1 MELEEIARNLNLLGS
16 FCGKRDLQSLT
27 QEEME
32 RVCGQR
38 RADCMILFGG
48 SIPCGGD
55 VAAQA
60 YQYDLAKYFLIA
72 GGEGH
77 TTESLRQKFHQAFW
91 DMEVT
96 GKMEADIYAE
106 YLYRQYGIMPDWL
119 ERDSTN
125 CSSNAAN
132 AFTILRQQQIF
143 PRTLLVIH
151 DATMQLRVE
160 ATLRQY
166 VGDNVQIINYASY
179 QAEVKVHNGE
189 LIFSPGDI
197 WGMWTMDQY
206 ITLLLGEIERLRD
219 DENGYGPAGK
229 NYIVHVEIPAEI
241 EAAYQSLRTVY
252 GSSTERLAANRAQ

>member
-1 MELEEIARNLNLLGS
+1 M
-16 FCGKRDLQSLT
+16 
-27 QEEME
+27 
-32 RVCGQR
+32 
-38 RADCMILFGG
+38 
-48 SIPCGGD
+48 
-55 VAAQA
+55 
-60 YQYDLAKYFLIA
+60 
-72 GGEGH
+72 
-77 TTESLRQKFHQAFW
+77 
-91 DMEVT
+91 
-96 GKMEADIYAE
+96 
-106 YLYRQYGIMPDWL
+106 

-151 DATMQLRVE
+151 DATMQRRVE